1 MTNKVETA
9 LDAYLP
15 HIINKVDGFTTMLSS
30 LSANDPLE
38 ITQWTML
45 FSFDIMGLVGLGRDF
60 HGIPT
65 GTLHPAIGALREHMR
80 MLGILSHV
88 PWLLNLLALVPGAS
102 GAYAP
107 FFTFCAEQ
115 VREKRERMLAENKN
129 KKLRGEVG
137 GSMEETRMAVPDI
150 MTWLISAY
158 DDPADPLGVPS
169 RAALDEDSRVVI
181 IAGSETTA
189 TTLATVLYFMAK
201 LPKEQRKFQ
210 AILDKEIGEDWT
222 YEKAKACSYLD
233 WVITETLRL
242 QPAVRTGA
250 PMETPPEGITVDGVY
265 IPGNVNVLVGPMV
278 IQNDTRY
285 WGDRAGEFDP
295 SRHGEKSSHG
305 APFMAFGMGR
315 SRHLLPT
322 VCGISV
328 LG

>member
-1 MTNKVETA
+1 M
-9 LDAYLP
+9 LDSL
-15 HIINKVDGFTTMLSS
+15 S
-30 LSANDPLE
+30 LSATPTPLE

-45 FSFDIMGLVGLGRDF
+45 FSFDIMGLIGLGRDF

-80 MLGILSHV
+80 MLGILAHV

-107 FFTFCAEQ
+107 FFSFCAQQ
-115 VREKRERMLAENKN
+115 VREKRERMLADKN
-129 KKLRGEVG
+129 RHA
-137 GSMEETRMAVPDI
+137 SMEKTGMAVPDI
-150 MTWLISAY
+150 MTWLIGAY
-158 DDPADPLGVPS
+158 DDPSDPLGVPS

-189 TTLATVLYFMAK
+189 TTLATVLYYMAK
-201 LPKEQRKFQ
+201 LPEEQKKAQ
-210 AILDKEIGEDWT
+210 AIFDREIGEEWT

-265 IPGNVNVLVGPMV
+265 VPGNVNVLVGPMG

-295 SRHGEKSSHG
+295 SRFGEKSSQG
-305 APFMAFGMGR
+305 APFMAFGMGMCI
-315 SRHLLPT
+315 HAFE
-322 VCGISV
+322 
-328 LG
+328 